1 MITNLIR
8 RLQGRPAPLAPAV
21 ARGVADGDDVA
32 VADAIDAQEPP
43 ANGPVLRIDD
53 LEQHFLAWALGL
65 DGTPPTHAAA
75 CAEPAFAQ
83 LQAVAQ
89 RFDVRRMPRLPAL
102 VPALLSEMRREDVDA
117 ASLAT
122 VLQRDA
128 TLAGDV
134 MRVAGSVHY
143 RRGQPPASLQQA
155 VQAIGH
161 EGLRHVV
168 LSSVMRPILRGD
180 ARDPGYRIAARLWT
194 HTEATAWLCGRLAIG
209 QADPGA
215 AQLAGIVAGTG
226 LAALSRM
233 VPQPVLADAATD
245 PAFARRFL
253 DLARPIAGR
262 AGVHWALPVPV
273 LEALDGAAAP
283 APGLPRLL
291 RAADHLAMGWC
302 LIRDGRIA
310 PDTHWPVDARGHGT
324 PAARDGLFGAMA
336 RELEPDDATAA

>member
-1 MITNLIR
+1 MISNLIR
-8 RLQGRPAPLAPAV
+8 RLQGRPAPLAPAA
-21 ARGVADGDDVA
+21 ARGVPESGDVA
-32 VADAIDAQEPP
+32 VADAATAAP
-43 ANGPVLRIDD
+43 ATGGPVLGIES
-53 LEQHFLAWALGL
+53 LEQRFLAWALGL
-65 DGTPPTHAAA
+65 DGAMAPRDDAAPEA
-75 CAEPAFAQ
+75 AFAQ

-102 VPALLSEMRREDVDA
+102 VPQLLSEMRREDVDA
-117 ASLAT
+117 NSLAT

-128 TLAGDV
+128 ILAGDV
-134 MRVAGSVHY
+134 MRVAGSAHY

-180 ARDPGYRIAARLWT
+180 ARDPGFRVAARLWS
-194 HTEATAWLCGRLAIG
+194 HTGATAWLCGRLAIG

-233 VPQPVLADAATD
+233 VPMPVLADAAAD
-245 PAFARRFL
+245 PGFPRRFL
-253 DLARPIAGR
+253 DLARPIAAR
-262 AGVHWALPVPV
+262 AGTHWALPAPV
-273 LEALDGAAAP
+273 LEALDAGASP
-283 APGLPRLL
+283 GPGLPRVL

-302 LIRDGRIA
+302 LIRDGHLA
-310 PDTHWPVDARGHGT
+310 PDAHWPVDARGYDAPG
-324 PAARDGLFGAMA
+324 ARDGLFRAME
-336 RELEPDDATAA
+336 RELDVDDAPDA

>member
-8 RLQGRPAPLAPAV
+8 RLQGRPVPRAPLA
-21 ARGVADGDDVA
+21 ARGVAEGADLA
-32 VADAIDAQEPP
+32 VAEAVEAPTPALAGPALGIDA
-43 ANGPVLRIDD
+43 
-53 LEQHFLAWALGL
+53 LEARFLAWALGL
-65 DGTPPTHAAA
+65 GESDAPHDEAS
-75 CAEPAFAQ
+75 AESAFAQ
-83 LQAVAQ
+83 LQAVAH

-102 VPALLSEMRREDVDA
+102 VPQLLAEMRREDVDA
-117 ASLAT
+117 GSLAT

-143 RRGQPPASLQQA
+143 RRGQPPAGLQQA

-180 ARDPGYRIAARLWT
+180 ARDPGFRVAARLWS
-194 HTEATAWLCGRLAIG
+194 HTGATAWLCGRLAIG
-209 QADPGA
+209 RADPGA

-233 VPQPVLADAATD
+233 VPMPVLADAAAD
-245 PAFARRFL
+245 PGFPRRFL
-253 DLARPIAGR
+253 DLARPIAAR
-262 AGVHWALPVPV
+262 AGAHWALPAPV
-273 LEALDGAAAP
+273 LEALDAGP
-283 APGLPRLL
+283 SPGPGLPRVL

-302 LIRDGRIA
+302 LIRDGHLD
-310 PDTHWPVDARGHGT
+310 PDTQWPVDARGYDSPG
-324 PAARDGLFGAMA
+324 ARDGLFRAME
-336 RELEPDDATAA
+336 RELDVEDATGA

>member
-8 RLQGRPAPLAPAV
+8 RLQGRPAPLAPAA
-21 ARGVADGDDVA
+21 ARGVGDDGDVA
-32 VADAIDAQEPP
+32 VAEAIAAPAAP
-43 ANGPVLRIDD
+43 ANGPVLGIDA
-53 LEQHFLAWALGL
+53 LEQRFLAWALGF
-65 DGTPPTHAAA
+65 DESGPPNAAA
-75 CAEPAFAQ
+75 SAESAFAQ

-102 VPALLSEMRREDVDA
+102 VPQLLSEMRREDVDA

-134 MRVAGSVHY
+134 MRVAGSAHY

-180 ARDPGYRIAARLWT
+180 ARDPGYRIAARLWS

-233 VPQPVLADAATD
+233 VPLPVLADAATD
-245 PAFARRFL
+245 AGFAKRFL
-253 DLARPIAGR
+253 ELARPIAGR
-262 AGVHWALPVPV
+262 AGVHWALPGPV
-273 LEALDGAAAP
+273 LEALDAGP
-283 APGLPRLL
+283 SPGPGLPRLL
-291 RAADHLAMGWC
+291 RSADHLAMGWC
-302 LIRDGRIA
+302 LNRDGRIP
-310 PDTHWPVDARGHGT
+310 PDTHWPVDARGHDT
-324 PAARDGLFGAMA
+324 PATREGLFRAMA
-336 RELEPDDATAA
+336 RELEPDEATAA